1 MLVQFESFIYGDDKY
16 RGEVEIPLDVEASVV
31 AEHDPY
37 GTGDSPT
44 MYHVE
49 LKSVIVR
56 DPENYYI
63 ASDCPGTD
71 GENIVDKLDPSD
83 VEEFEELAIKEVA

>member
-1 MLVQFESFIYGDDKY
+1 MLVQFESFIYGEDKY
-16 RGEVEIPLDVEASVV
+16 RGEVEIPLEVEASVV
-31 AEHDPY
+31 AENDPY

-44 MYHVE
+44 AYHVE

-83 VEEFEELAIKEVA
+83 IEEFEELAIKEVQ

>member
-1 MLVQFESFIYGDDKY
+1 MLVNFESFIYGEDKY
-16 RGEVEIPLDVEASVV
+16 RGEVEIPLDVEASVII
-31 AEHDPY
+31 EKDPY
-37 GTGDSPT
+37 GTGDSPNA
-44 MYHVE
+44 YHVE

-71 GENIVDKLDPSD
+71 GQNIVDLLDSYNREAI
-83 VEEFEELAIKEVA
+83 EEEAIKEVQ

>member
-1 MLVQFESFIYGDDKY
+1 MLVQFESFIYGEDKY
-16 RGEVEIPLDVEASVV
+16 RGEVEIPLNIEAFVT
-31 AEHDPY
+31 AEKDPY
-37 GTGDSPT
+37 ATGDSPT

-71 GENIVDKLDPSD
+71 GQEIVDLLDSYNREAI
-83 VEEFEELAIKEVA
+83 EEEAIKEVA

>member
-1 MLVQFESFIYGDDKY
+1 MLINFESFMYGEDKY
-16 RGEVEIPLDVEASVV
+16 RGEVEIPLDVEASVI
-31 AEHDPY
+31 AENDPY

-44 MYHVE
+44 VYHVE

-71 GENIVDKLDPSD
+71 GQDIVNVLDSYNREIL
-83 VEEFEELAIKEVA
+83 EEEAIKEIQ

>member
-1 MLVQFESFIYGDDKY
+1 MLVQFESFIYGEDKY
-16 RGEVEIPLDVEASVV
+16 RGEVEIPLDIEASVI
-31 AEHDPY
+31 AEKDPY
-37 GTGDSPT
+37 ATGDSPT

>member
-1 MLVQFESFIYGDDKY
+1 MLVQFESFIYGEDKY
-16 RGEVEIPLDVEASVV
+16 RGEVEIPLEVEASVI
-31 AEHDPY
+31 AEKDPY
-37 GTGDSPT
+37 ATGDSPT

-71 GENIVDKLDPSD
+71 GQEIVDLLDSYNREAI
-83 VEEFEELAIKEVA
+83 EEEAIKEVA

>member
-1 MLVQFESFIYGDDKY
+1 
-16 RGEVEIPLDVEASVV
+16 
-31 AEHDPY
+31 
-37 GTGDSPT
+37 

-71 GENIVDKLDPSD
+71 GQEIVDLLDSYNREAI
-83 VEEFEELAIKEVA
+83 EEEAIKEVA

>member
-1 MLVQFESFIYGDDKY
+1 MLINFESFIYGEDKY
-16 RGEVEIPLDVEASVV
+16 RGEVEIPLDIEASVII
-31 AEHDPY
+31 EKDPY
-37 GTGDSPT
+37 GTGDSPNA
-44 MYHVE
+44 YHVE

-83 VEEFEELAIKEVA
+83 IEEFEDLAIKEVA

>member
-1 MLVQFESFIYGDDKY
+1 MLVQFESFIYGEDKY
-16 RGEVEIPLDVEASVV
+16 RGEVEIPLNIEASVTS
-31 AEHDPY
+31 EKDPY
-37 GTGDSPT
+37 ATGDSPT

-71 GENIVDKLDPSD
+71 GQEIVDLLDSYNREAI
-83 VEEFEELAIKEVA
+83 EEEAIKEVA